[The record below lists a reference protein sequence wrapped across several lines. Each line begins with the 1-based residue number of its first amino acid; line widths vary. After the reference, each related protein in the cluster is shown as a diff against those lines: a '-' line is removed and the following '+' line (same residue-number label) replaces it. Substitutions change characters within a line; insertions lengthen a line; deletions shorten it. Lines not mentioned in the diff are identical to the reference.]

1 MTLNTVDRL
10 PLLVVGYSRQAGID
24 NLLKSIDPKEVASI
38 FLAVD
43 GSNSENIRTSQ
54 KSIVELVTRYC
65 DKNSIP
71 LRVWRREDNLGVAV
85 SIITALDWFFSE
97 VPFGVILEDDLTLG
111 ADFFEFMRRGLVLLE
126 SDANLLMVSGDYFLG
141 SKDSL
146 RPAFVTN
153 YPLIWGWATN
163 SKNWSE
169 IRRGI
174 LSSRRSRSLIRF
186 NRRKNY
192 WRVGALRA
200 LRGQVDTW
208 DLPFADYMISENKF
222 CLFPSAN
229 LVSNKGADSFAAHTM
244 KEEFPLNLPTS
255 NWHMNSDIELRTL
268 LLDSNAVNLELDEKV
283 YKIGFRHS
291 FLGVFF
297 LLRLILGFERR
308 YLEDLRIRVDK
319 TEIPSLN

>member
-1 MTLNTVDRL
+1 LNNVNKM
-10 PLLVVGYSRQAGID
+10 PILVIGYSRKAGID
-24 NLLKSIDPKEVASI
+24 NLLTSIDPKEVASI
-38 FLAVD
+38 HLAID
-43 GSNSENIRTSQ
+43 GSNSEDIRSTQ
-54 KSIVELVTRYC
+54 KLIVELVTRYC
-65 DKNSIP
+65 DRNSIP
-71 LRVWRREDNLGVAV
+71 LRVWLRKDNLGVAV

-141 SKDSL
+141 SSDSL
-146 RPAFVTN
+146 RPAFVTS

-163 SKNWSE
+163 SQNWAQ

-174 LSSRRSRSLIRF
+174 LSIRRLRSLIGF

-208 DLPFADYMISENKF
+208 DLPFADYMISEKKF

-229 LVSNKGADSFAAHTM
+229 LVSNKGADTFAAHTM
-244 KEEFPLNLPTS
+244 KEEFPLSLPTS
-255 NWHMNSDIELRTL
+255 NWYSNSKIRLRDL
-268 LLDSNAVNLELDEKV
+268 FLESNAVNLELDKMV

-291 FLGVFF
+291 FLGFFF
-297 LLRLILGFERR
+297 LLRLVLGFEKS
-308 YLEDLRIRVDK
+308 YLEDLRIRVEK
-319 TEIPSLN
+319 TLAPNLN